1 MRWSYLCIGI
11 YVLFRRWTAPKS
23 THFYVFCLVSFV
35 LYAFH
40 YTGELDVFDSI
51 VYWGNII
58 AGALQ
63 PALFLH
69 FAVSFSDT
77 FAREQRNRLRRAL
90 LVAALYVPGIFLI
103 WLQYT
108 AIHELSAT
116 ELLNHRL
123 DQIAVGY
130 LALYYVIAADCLPA
144 SATAGQASALER
156 QQLKWLTRGTLL
168 AVLPFTVF

>member
-1 MRWSYLCIGI
+1 MDDAE
-11 YVLFRRWTAPKS
+11 F

-35 LYAFH
+35 LYAFK
-40 YTGELDVFDSI
+40 YTASWMCWTPI
-51 VYWGNII
+51 VYWGNVV

-77 FAREQRNRLRRAL
+77 WRRKTE
-90 LVAALYVPGIFLI
+90 LYAPEGCWWQQLYAPGIFLI

-108 AIHELSAT
+108 AIHTLVGDRGFC
-116 ELLNHRL
+116 NHRL
-123 DQIAVGY
+123 DQIFSGLPRALLRDRGGGLP
-130 LALYYVIAADCLPA
+130 LAAT
-144 SATAGQASALER
+144 SARRRPLER

-168 AVLPFTVF
+168 AVLPFTVFYVIPLPQPTARSQPC